1 MERSLIGIL
10 GASGKVGQLVCD
22 YLVRNT
28 GYVVKAG
35 YRKTIPFLF
44 NGRLRWQFVD
54 IQDKQK
60 LFEFCRDC
68 KIIINCI
75 GSSRNINLNL
85 AFMAHEVG
93 AIYIDTYG
101 TGKLKKE
108 LVNRDIVNSGCYI
121 LGAGV
126 YPGLTGIAMNYLV
139 KKYPSIKKW
148 KGMAGSYE
156 PIGTGAAEDLLYSC
170 LYGFGIE
177 NAYWKHGQIKV
188 PKRKEIEEIYIP
200 QLQKTKNIALFLP
213 DEILQIA
220 KENDLEKICWY
231 NILPNKEHMAI
242 MKKAYQK
249 LLQRNDIATEIQ
261 EFEEI
266 TRKSTEHWNIISFNS
281 DDAEVGQILV
291 KLEIS
296 NTSAYKMTGIVAA
309 LLAIRSAQTK
319 RKSGIWNAYETIQM
333 QYVFEK
339 LQEEGVF
346 IKETQE
352 VSTVYEE
359 SEETGIL

>member
-1 MERSLIGIL
+1 M
-10 GASGKVGQLVCD
+10 
-22 YLVRNT
+22 
-28 GYVVKAG
+28 KAG

-156 PIGTGAAEDLLYSC
+156 PIGAGAAEDLLYSC

-220 KENDLEKICWY
+220 KENDLETIRWY

-352 VSTVYEE
+352 VSAVYEE

>member
-28 GYVVKAG
+28 GYIVKAG

-156 PIGTGAAEDLLYSC
+156 PIGAGAAEDLLYSC
-170 LYGFGIE
+170 LYGFG
-177 NAYWKHGQIKV
+177 
-188 PKRKEIEEIYIP
+188 
-200 QLQKTKNIALFLP
+200 
-213 DEILQIA
+213 
-220 KENDLEKICWY
+220 
-231 NILPNKEHMAI
+231 M
-242 MKKAYQK
+242 
-249 LLQRNDIATEIQ
+249 
-261 EFEEI
+261 
-266 TRKSTEHWNIISFNS
+266 
-281 DDAEVGQILV
+281 
-291 KLEIS
+291 
-296 NTSAYKMTGIVAA
+296 
-309 LLAIRSAQTK
+309 
-319 RKSGIWNAYETIQM
+319 
-333 QYVFEK
+333 
-339 LQEEGVF
+339 
-346 IKETQE
+346 
-352 VSTVYEE
+352 
-359 SEETGIL
+359 

>member
-28 GYVVKAG
+28 GYIVKAG

-156 PIGTGAAEDLLYSC
+156 PIGAGAAEDLLYSC

-213 DEILQIA
+213 DEMQI
-220 KENDLEKICWY
+220 
-231 NILPNKEHMAI
+231 P
-242 MKKAYQK
+242 
-249 LLQRNDIATEIQ
+249 
-261 EFEEI
+261 
-266 TRKSTEHWNIISFNS
+266 
-281 DDAEVGQILV
+281 V
-291 KLEIS
+291 KGG
-296 NTSAYKMTGIVAA
+296 TCSAPTV
-309 LLAIRSAQTK
+309 RSVHFK
-319 RKSGIWNAYETIQM
+319 RCGAPS
-333 QYVFEK
+333 
-339 LQEEGVF
+339 L
-346 IKETQE
+346 
-352 VSTVYEE
+352 
-359 SEETGIL
+359 